1 MGMNFKTGY
10 KGVLGKVKYYVPG
23 ERAKSYYINKL
34 TFQGSN
40 DDWATHTDLFTVDD
54 TVSSGWNYVA
64 YDDPLTQPKY
74 GSYRFYGNETHS
86 CKISEIELHGFETI
100 DSSSET
106 HDCTPTV
113 NINGTS
119 TALRN
124 AITYS
129 SAVTPNLTAISP
141 RFGTVQGGETV
152 TFTGTGFSTSI
163 RDVTVIIDGKDC
175 AVQTASE
182 TVITC
187 TTTKR
192 PGYVSSSL

>member
-10 KGVLGKVKYYVPG
+10 KGVLDKVKYYVPG

-40 DDWATHTDLFTVDD
+40 DDWTTHDNLFTLDD
-54 TVSSGWNYVA
+54 TVSSGWNYVT

-74 GSYRFYGNETHS
+74 NSYRFFGNESKS
-86 CKISEIELHGFETI
+86 CYISEIELHGFETI
-100 DSSSET
+100 DSSGVT

-113 NINGTS
+113 RLNGTT
-119 TALRN
+119 TALTN
-124 AITYS
+124 AVTYD
-129 SAVTPNLTAISP
+129 SAATPNLTAISP
-141 RFGTVQGGETV
+141 RFGTVKGGETV
-152 TFTGTGFSTSI
+152 TFTGTGFPTSI
-163 RDVTVIIDGKDC
+163 NDVTIIIDGVDC

-182 TVITC
+182 TQITC